1 MKSIKKYIPN
11 TITSLNLFCGVS
23 GVLCCVHG
31 NVAAAF
37 YFMLAAA
44 VFDFCD
50 GLAARLLGA
59 YSDMGRELD
68 SISDVVSFGVL
79 PAVMLSCM
87 AFDSFNFN
95 EAHKMALPELVS
107 LPRGTAFWLYVVACS
122 PVLMAVFS
130 GLRLAKFNVDTR
142 QSDKFLGLAT
152 PAAAILVG
160 AFVCLLYNCS
170 GNAFVDALWSWNAV
184 RIYVP
189 IAVVAISAL
198 LVCELPMFAFK
209 IKKGCH
215 LFSGPEGVQRIVF
228 FVSVALSA
236 AVALVFRLHF
246 SVVFVLSML
255 MYVLINIFAGLCT
268 CLARLK
274 K

>member
-1 MKSIKKYIPN
+1 MNSIKKYIPN
-11 TITSLNLFCGVS
+11 TITSLNLLCGVS

-50 GLAARLLGA
+50 GLAARMLGA
-59 YSDMGRELD
+59 YSDMGKELD

-87 AFDSFNFN
+87 AFDSFNFA
-95 EAHKMALPELVS
+95 EAHKTVLPELAAVS
-107 LPRGTAFWLYVVACS
+107 GGNAFGLYVVACC

-142 QSDKFLGLAT
+142 QSDKFIGLAT

-160 AFVCLLYNCS
+160 AFVCFLYNSS
-170 GNAFVDALWSWNAV
+170 GNAFVDALWRWSVV
-184 RIYVP
+184 RVYVP
-189 IAVVAISAL
+189 LSVVAICVL

-215 LFSGPEGVQRIVF
+215 LFSGVEGRQRIAF
-228 FVSVALSA
+228 FVSVALSVVV
-236 AVALVFRLHF
+236 AVVFRLHF
-246 SVVFVLSML
+246 SVVFLLSML
-255 MYVLINIFAGLCT
+255 MYVLINLCT
-268 CLARLK
+268 EFVSCIARK
-274 K
+274 NK